1 MKDVAATIHELECNP
16 SVYRMTTAAKRLQ
29 HAQCMLRIVWLF
41 QNYSC
46 AFNDGVYTHYDVD
59 TSTARCKNL
68 ITRAIKTGRNES
80 KIWAALRGQNAPS
93 QMQWPPHICKQLSD
107 IGSAR

>member
-16 SVYRMTTAAKRLQ
+16 SVYRMATAAERLQ

-68 ITRAIKTGRNES
+68 ITRAIKTGEMRANLGLHFVDRTR
-80 KIWAALRGQNAPS
+80 LRRCSGL
-93 QMQWPPHICKQLSD
+93 HI
-107 IGSAR
+107 SANS